1 MAVAPQARLV
11 QDAERLADALGLSYR
26 EARFEVEA
34 LLTRALGID
43 RARLIAHPE
52 LIERAAADP
61 AYRDSMQRR
70 LQGEPV
76 AYILGCR
83 EFYSLELEV
92 TPAVLIPRPETEL
105 LVDCA
110 LARLPA
116 SSAAR
121 VLDIGTGSGCIAIA
135 LARARPAIHLV
146 ATDVSLPAL
155 EVAAR
160 NAQRLGVGSIEFR
173 QGPGYRPIAGER
185 FDLVLSNPPYI
196 GADDPHL
203 HQGDLRFEPKQA
215 LTPGADGMVLIRELA
230 AGAPAALRPGGWLL
244 LEHGH
249 DQPQSVSAA
258 LEAAGFDEVF
268 SAPDL
273 AGHLRVT
280 GGRRRS

>member
-11 QDAERLADALGLSYR
+11 QDAERLAAALGLSYR
-26 EARFEVEA
+26 EARFEAEA
-34 LLTRALGID
+34 LLMRALGID

-52 LIERAAADP
+52 LIEGAAAAP
-61 AYRDSMQRR
+61 AYRDSLQRR

-76 AYILGCR
+76 AYILGYR
-83 EFYSLELEV
+83 EFYGLELEV

-116 SSAAR
+116 WSAAR

-135 LARARPAIHLV
+135 LVRARPAIHVV
-146 ATDVSLPAL
+146 ATDASLPAL
-155 EVAAR
+155 GVAAR
-160 NAQRLGVGSIEFR
+160 NAQRLGAGSIELR
-173 QGPGYRPIAGER
+173 HGPGYRPVAGER

-203 HQGDLRFEPKQA
+203 QQGDLRFEPKQA
-215 LTPGADGMVLIRELA
+215 LTPGADGMALLRELA
-230 AGAPAALRPGGWLL
+230 AGAPAALQPGGWLL
-244 LEHGH
+244 VEHGH
-249 DQPQSVSAA
+249 DQAQSVFAA
-258 LEAAGFDEVF
+258 LEAAGCDELF

-273 AGHLRVT
+273 AGHLRVS
-280 GGRRRS
+280 GGRRPS

>member
-11 QDAERLADALGLSYR
+11 QDTERLADALGLSYR
-26 EARFEVEA
+26 EARIEVEA
-34 LLTRALGID
+34 LLTRTLGIE

-52 LIERAAADP
+52 LIERAARYP
-61 AYRDSMQRR
+61 TYRDSLQRR

-76 AYILGCR
+76 AYILGRR
-83 EFYSLELEV
+83 EFYGLEFEV

-116 SSAAR
+116 SGRAR

-135 LARARPAIHLV
+135 LARARPAMQLV
-146 ATDVSLPAL
+146 ATDASLPAL
-155 EVAAR
+155 QVAAR
-160 NAQRLGVGSIEFR
+160 NAQRLGAGDIEFR
-173 QGPGYRPIAGER
+173 QGPSYRPIAGER

-196 GADDPHL
+196 GEGDPHL
-203 HQGDLRFEPKQA
+203 QQGDLRFEPKQA
-215 LTPGADGMVLIRELA
+215 LTPGADGMALLRELA
-230 AGAPAALRPGGWLL
+230 AGAPAVLQPGGWLL
-244 LEHGH
+244 LEHGY
-249 DQPQSVSAA
+249 DQAQAVCTA

-280 GGRRRS
+280 GGRRPS

>member
-1 MAVAPQARLV
+1 MAEVPQARLV
-11 QDAERLADALGLSYR
+11 HDAERLAAALGLSYR
-26 EARFEVEA
+26 EARFEAEA
-34 LLTRALGID
+34 LLMRALRID

-52 LIERAAADP
+52 LIERAAGDP
-61 AYRDSMQRR
+61 TYRDALQRR

-83 EFYSLELEV
+83 EFYGLELEV

-116 SSAAR
+116 SSHAR
-121 VLDIGTGSGCIAIA
+121 VLDIGTGSGCIAVA
-135 LARARPAIHLV
+135 LARARPALHLV
-146 ATDVSLPAL
+146 ATDASLPAL
-155 EVAAR
+155 EVATR
-160 NAQRLGVGSIEFR
+160 NAQRLGAGGIEFR
-173 QGPGYRPIAGER
+173 HGPGYRPIAGEQ

-196 GADDPHL
+196 GEDDPHL

-215 LTPGADGMVLIRELA
+215 LTPGADGTALLRELA
-230 AGAPAALRPGGWLL
+230 AGAPAVLHPGGWLL
-244 LEHGH
+244 LEHGY
-249 DQPQSVSAA
+249 DQAESVSTA
-258 LEAAGFDEVF
+258 LEAAGFDAVF

-280 GGRRRS
+280 GGRRPG